1 MTVDMTT
8 VDMQA
13 QYDSDVRNILIAGLS
28 SVFSSPQDAALVQQ
42 LTNFLEQQIA
52 QDYTYA
58 EVEINLR
65 NQQIYKDRFAGNEA
79 LKAQGLAPLDEATYL
94 ANERQ
99 YTELLRSYGLSNLAS
114 RDNFAKLI
122 GGSVSPVE
130 LQDRVINVYDRI
142 KNADEALS
150 NELQSMRQ
158 AFNVSDSD
166 LAGALLMGS
175 DGTQLLKRKIDEA
188 SINAEATVRG
198 LKSTIGAEELNKLG
212 VTREQARAGFEAV
225 KQASG
230 TLEKLGGIYG
240 TDTTNLQ
247 NELEKEQ
254 FTGLMSKRRKQLVTK
269 ELGTFSGKSGALTGQ
284 GIKSTA
290 GSI

>member
-8 VDMQA
+8 VDTQA
-13 QYDSDVRNILIAGLS
+13 QYDADVRNILIAGLS

-65 NQQIYKDRFAGNEA
+65 NQQLYKDRFAGNEA
-79 LKAQGLAPLDEATYL
+79 LKSQGLAPLDEATYL

-99 YTELLRSYGLSNLAS
+99 YTELLRSYGLTNLAN

-130 LQDRVINVYDRI
+130 LQDRVVGVYDRI

-158 AFNVSDSD
+158 MFNVSDSD

-188 SINAEATVRG
+188 GISAEATVRG
-198 LKSTIGAEELNKLG
+198 LKSTMGAEELNRLG
-212 VTREQARAGFEAV
+212 ITRQDAAKGFEVV
-225 KQASG
+225 KQATG
-230 TLEKLGGIYG
+230 TLEKLSGIYG
-240 TDTTNLQ
+240 TDNTNLQ

-254 FTGLMSKRRKQLVTK
+254 FTGLLSKRRKSLTSK
-269 ELGTFSGKSGALTGQ
+269 EVQTFSGKSGALTGQ
-284 GIKSTA
+284 GIKQTS
-290 GSI
+290 GQI

>member
-130 LQDRVINVYDRI
+130 LQDRVVNVYDRI

-158 AFNVSDSD
+158 MFNVTDSD

-188 SINAEATVRG
+188 GISAEATVRG
-198 LKSTIGAEELNKLG
+198 LKSTMGAEELNKLG
-212 VTREQARAGFEAV
+212 VTRQQAAQGFEAV
-225 KQASG
+225 KQATG
-230 TLEKLGGIYG
+230 TLEKLSGIYG
-240 TDTTNLQ
+240 TDNTNLQ

-254 FTGLMSKRRKQLVTK
+254 FTGLMSKRRKQLVSK
-269 ELGTFSGKSGALTGQ
+269 ELGTFSGKSGTLTGQ

>member
-8 VDMQA
+8 FDMQA
-13 QYDSDVRNILIAGLS
+13 QYDADVRNILIAGLG
-28 SVFSSPQDAALVQQ
+28 SVFSSPQDADLVQQ
-42 LTNFLEQQIA
+42 LTNFLEAQIA
-52 QDYTYA
+52 GDYTFD
-58 EVEINLR
+58 EVQINLR
-65 NQQIYKDRFAGNEA
+65 NQQVYKDRFAGNEA
-79 LKAQGLAPLDEATYL
+79 LKSQGLAPLDEATYL

-114 RDNFAKLI
+114 RDTFAKLI
-122 GGSVSPVE
+122 GGSISPVE
-130 LQDRVINVYDRI
+130 LQDRVVNVYDRI

-158 AFNVSDSD
+158 MFNVSDSD

-188 SINAEATVRG
+188 EISAEATIRG
-198 LKSTIGAEELNKLG
+198 LKSTMGSEELARLG
-212 VTREQARAGFEAV
+212 VTRADASRGFEAV

-230 TLEKLGGIYG
+230 TLDKLSGIYG
-240 TDTTNLQ
+240 TDNTNLQ

-254 FTGLMSKRRKQLVTK
+254 FTGLLSKRRKSLSSK
-269 ELGTFSGKSGALTGQ
+269 ELQTFSGKAGTLTGQ